1 MLCLFRVVQ
10 EALQNAIKY
19 SQAREVAVHL
29 VGSPIGLTLSVV
41 DDGVGFDV
49 EVMWAKGLG
58 LVNMKERLEAIG
70 GSFEIRSGPGCGT
83 RVEATV
89 PLEVIQSGDVTRPG
103 ISAQPESTEQ

>member
-29 VGSPIGLTLSVV
+29 AGSPIGLTLSVV
-41 DDGVGFDV
+41 DDGITFDV

-58 LVNMKERLEAIG
+58 LVSMKERLEAIG
-70 GSFEIRSGPGCGT
+70 GFLDIRSSPGCGT

-89 PLEVIQSGDVTRPG
+89 PLDVIQSRGYSD
-103 ISAQPESTEQ
+103 